1 MAAPSPAHVA
11 LVVVLVCVP
20 ATDSSESRV
29 GEQTPAPE
37 IHFDAG
43 AVCLDAGWR
52 GDNLDELIGVAVEIL
67 RRSGHD
73 PEDYRLGLRMNRP
86 PGTGFADRR
95 VQPYPGVVFYPE
107 DEDGR
112 YPLGVDRENPC
123 SVSWVWR
130 PDRFTPWQRRV
141 IVRAREVLREAWPGG
156 RDEELA
162 GVEVIETADDVTV
175 RVSLGELDESGLASS
190 RAEVT
195 LRKRDLGAVD

>member
-1 MAAPSPAHVA
+1 VAAPSRAHVA
-11 LVVVLVCVP
+11 LLVVSVCVP
-20 ATDSSESRV
+20 AADSSESRV
-29 GEQTPAPE
+29 KEEIPAPE
-37 IHFDAG
+37 IHSDAG
-43 AVCLDAGWR
+43 AVCLDAGWG
-52 GDNLDELIGVAVEIL
+52 GDQLDELIGVAVEIL

-73 PEDYRLGLRMNRP
+73 PEDYRLDLRMKRP

-123 SVSWVWR
+123 SVSWVWS

-141 IVRAREVLREAWPGG
+141 IVRAREVLHEAWPAG
-156 RDEELA
+156 REEELA
-162 GVEVIETADDVTV
+162 GVDVIETAEDVTV
-175 RVSLGELDESGLASS
+175 RVSLGKLDESGLASS

-195 LRKRDLGAVD
+195 LRKRDLSAVD